1 MKSIKYA
8 IFGVLSLVLLVASLI
23 IFTEKVRPGHVGI
36 VYNPIKGGIQ
46 DRVLQQGWNI
56 VWNPLVEV
64 TEYSIATE
72 QVFLTSDSRE
82 GSPDDDS
89 FNVATKDKSVKVSA
103 QYSYKFDASNVAKL
117 FTRFR
122 GQEGDYINS
131 NFIRGNLKTYIS
143 SVTSKYTL
151 LEIYSTKR
159 QEVNNEIF
167 KFVKSQF
174 AKDGIVIEEASII
187 DIEPDQQTKD
197 SMAQQVAL
205 QSKIQQAR
213 LDNERAKI
221 EAETTVINAKATAD
235 AQAISIT
242 QVAEAQAKANKL
254 LSDSLTDKL
263 VKIKMIEKWSGEMP
277 QVQGGATPIVDL
289 R

>member
-8 IFGVLSLVLLVASLI
+8 IFGVLSLVLLVTSLI

-122 GQEGDYINS
+122 GQEGTYINS
-131 NFIRGNLKTYIS
+131 TFIRGNLKTYIS

-174 AKDGIVIEEASII
+174 AKDGIIIEEASII

-277 QVQGGATPIVDL
+277 QVQGGATPIIDL

>member
-72 QVFLTSDSRE
+72 QVFLTSDARE

-103 QYSYKFDASNVAKL
+103 QYSYKFDASNVARL

-277 QVQGGATPIVDL
+277 QVQGGATPIIDL